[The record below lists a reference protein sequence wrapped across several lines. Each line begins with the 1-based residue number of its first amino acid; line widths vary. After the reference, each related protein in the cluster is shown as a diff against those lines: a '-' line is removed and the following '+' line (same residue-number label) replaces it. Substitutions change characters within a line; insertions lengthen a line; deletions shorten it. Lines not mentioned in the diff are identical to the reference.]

1 MRQLHVLENDLAK
14 DDVLLGVGGACG
26 LHALLALYP
35 RYQHS
40 FLGNRREHM
49 DKVCALVNDAYDT
62 SFTLFFI
69 QNSGVI
75 IADHF

>member
-1 MRQLHVLENDLAK
+1 MYFMRQLHVLENDLAK
-14 DDVLLGVGGACG
+14 DDVLHGVGGACG

-35 RYQHS
+35 RYPHS

-62 SFTLFFI
+62 SSLF
-69 QNSGVI
+69 SSKTVV
-75 IADHF
+75 